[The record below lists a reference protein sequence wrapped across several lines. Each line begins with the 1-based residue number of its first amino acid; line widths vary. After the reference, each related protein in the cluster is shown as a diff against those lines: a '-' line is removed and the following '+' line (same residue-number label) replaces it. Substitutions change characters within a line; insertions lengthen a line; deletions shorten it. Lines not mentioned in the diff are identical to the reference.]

1 MTDTV
6 KTHLAGAGLMLA
18 ALILA
23 SCGGADKSGGEL
35 LFDHDPYFDLDEP
48 IMEEGD

>member
-1 MTDTV
+1 MPDMV
-6 KTHLAGAGLMLA
+6 KTHLAGLVLA

-35 LFDHDPYFDLDEP
+35 LFDDDDPFYDFEEP
-48 IMEEGD
+48 LMEEGD